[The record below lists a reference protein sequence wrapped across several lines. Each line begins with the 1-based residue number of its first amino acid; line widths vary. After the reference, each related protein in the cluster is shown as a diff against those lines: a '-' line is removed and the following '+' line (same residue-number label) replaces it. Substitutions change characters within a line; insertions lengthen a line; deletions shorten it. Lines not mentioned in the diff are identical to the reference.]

1 MIVACYILLALCF
14 IFGAAHQSRSA
25 AGISAAFVTFNVLGA
40 LDPLYIHHAMGSLM
54 IYLSGSFEQY
64 AIDNIFERSKF
75 IAANTYLIFGA
86 FFIVSLF
93 PSNRY
98 YKRVLWLIAAGVAT
112 ESISLILWDLER
124 NYGLLNVA
132 YNMAALYIIY
142 DRERRGNII
151 STYIDY
157 AMSICRGYRVGS
169 HKWKA

>member
-1 MIVACYILLALCF
+1 MDAACYILLALCF
-14 IFGAAHQSRSA
+14 IFGVTHQSRSA
-25 AGISAAFVTFNVLGA
+25 AGIAAAFVAFNVLSA
-40 LDPLYIHHAMGSLM
+40 LDPLYIHHAVGSLM
-54 IYLSGSFEQY
+54 VYLSSSFEQY

-75 IAANTYLIFGA
+75 IAANTYLTLGA

-93 PSNRY
+93 SPNRY
-98 YKRVLWLIAAGVAT
+98 YRRVLWLIVAGVMT
-112 ESISLILWDLER
+112 ESTSLILWDLER

-157 AMSICRGYRVGS
+157 AVSICRGYRVGS

>member
-1 MIVACYILLALCF
+1 MDAACYILLASCF
-14 IFGAAHQSRSA
+14 IFGATHQSRSA
-25 AGISAAFVTFNVLGA
+25 AGIAAAFVTFNLLGA
-40 LDPLYIHHAMGSLM
+40 LDPLYIHHAIGSL
-54 IYLSGSFEQY
+54 ILFFSDAIDQDS
-64 AIDNIFERSKF
+64 IDNIFVQSQF
-75 IAANTYLIFGA
+75 IAVNTYLIFGA

-98 YKRVLWLIAAGVAT
+98 YKRVLWLIVAGVMT
-112 ESISLILWDLER
+112 ESTSLILWDLER

-132 YNMAALYIIY
+132 YNMASLYIIY

-157 AMSICRGYRVGS
+157 AVSICRGYRVGS